1 MSFLHQSW
9 HHQLSASSEKSTGV
23 SDMLK
28 RAIFKMM
35 DGCFLPH
42 SPHPSPLG
50 VRWMT
55 SSGGV
60 APAIWNCKNQNN
72 NNKKQRAG
80 GEFGCSEEDGG
91 WKRLSLD
98 SWVEEWKNSPGSAET
113 HFRLQNLHLFKHK
126 PRIWVR
132 VRTPGA
138 HMCLP
143 GSDRGVNEWNRGNGE
158 KHKKT
163 LNSLSHYI
171 TGLNFAV
178 PEKH

>member
-1 MSFLHQSW
+1 
-9 HHQLSASSEKSTGV
+9 
-23 SDMLK
+23 MLK
-28 RAIFKMM
+28 QAILRWWMM
-35 DGCFLPH
+35 FPPPLPR
-42 SPHPSPLG
+42 PLPLR

-91 WKRLSLD
+91 GEGWVWTAGWKN
-98 SWVEEWKNSPGSAET
+98 ENSPGFAET
-113 HFRLQNLHLFKHK
+113 LRQKHFRLQNLHLFKHK

-143 GSDRGVNEWNRGNGE
+143 GSDRGVNEWNQGNGQ

-163 LNSLSHYI
+163 FNSLSHYI
-171 TGLNFAV
+171 TGLNFAA